1 MKAYLVGSLLKGQLT
16 LVVERKAG
24 EVVKKS
30 YVNLRARGAVLETIN
45 TQAAKGGMIRLSGD
59 LDVEKV
65 NGMDAPFLSVKSARV
80 VKEGT
85 EHSSMLVGTG
95 NVTRDSEVKE
105 LQSEWRVLN
114 YGLASNRMVDGK
126 QKSSFFNVSDF
137 AKLKTDGSCRLNNLA
152 PHIKKGKGLL
162 IIGQLDVQTWP
173 DRDEPEKQHI
183 SVNVILDDF
192 EFLPGKKQEEQRDET
207 PAYVKVAGD
216 EQIPS
221 YIGKEATQESI
232 AGAESLPEIEIA
244 EDEIPF

>member
-1 MKAYLVGSLLKGQLT
+1 MKAYLVGSLLKGKQT

-30 YVNLRARGAVLETIN
+30 YVNLRAKGAVLETIN
-45 TQAAKGGMIRLSGD
+45 TQAAKGGMVRLSGD

-65 NGMDAPFLSVKSARV
+65 NGQDAPFLSVKSARIL
-80 VKEGT
+80 KEGT
-85 EHSSMLVGTG
+85 EHSSMLIGTG
-95 NVTRDSEVKE
+95 NVTRDSEVKD

-114 YGLASNRMVDGK
+114 YGFASNRMVDGK

-192 EFLPGKKQEEQRDET
+192 EFLPGKKQEEPRDET
-207 PAYVKVAGD
+207 PAYVRVAGD
-216 EQIPS
+216 EQIPG

-232 AGAESLPEIEIA
+232 AGAESLPEIEIT